1 MNYHYIDDD
10 AGLETFLK
18 ACASA
23 PVIALDTE
31 FARFNTY
38 YPMIGLLQIGLGHD
52 NYLLDPLPIKDLSGL
67 QALMKC
73 PDTLK
78 VVHSGSEDM
87 EVFQYWLDCVP
98 TPIFDTQIAA
108 AMLGIGYALSYQKL
122 VAHFLSIDIPKGE
135 TRSDWLARPLRQSQL
150 DYAAQDVIHLFE
162 IYPMLAESLAERG
175 RVDWVLSESFK
186 LTQDLPTKI
195 DPDEAYLK
203 LKGVSSLNARQL
215 QYLRS
220 FCAFREREAQTRNVP
235 RNRVVDNDELI
246 AFINQFREEFNTLP
260 VEDICFPRGV
270 NGLKKYE
277 CPVELFKKGT
287 PIHVK
292 GVIHFNKLVKKH
304 GLEMTH
310 PLVKEGEKIKFVYLK
325 EPNPIGNNTIA
336 IQNVLPK
343 EFDLDRF
350 IDKTKQFDKSFLEPV
365 KSVTDAIGWDVEK
378 RFTIDDFF

>member
-10 AGLETFLK
+10 AGLEALLT
-18 ACASA
+18 ACAAA

-98 TPIFDTQIAA
+98 TPIFDSQIAA
-108 AMLGIGYALSYQKL
+108 AMLGIGHALSYQKL

-162 IYPMLAESLAERG
+162 IYPMLAELLAEKG
-175 RVDWVLSESFK
+175 RVEWVLSESLK

-195 DPDEAYLK
+195 DPDAAYLK
-203 LKGVSSLNARQL
+203 LKGISFLTARQL
-215 QYLRS
+215 QYLRT
-220 FCAFREREAQTRNVP
+220 FCAFRERQSQALNVP
-235 RNRVVDNDELI
+235 RNRVLDNDELI
-246 AFINQFREEFNTLP
+246 ALALNEVQSVAEM
-260 VEDICFPRGV
+260 RGV
-270 NGLKKYE
+270 EWISRRAVSRFGEALAELGSEAGSVTEAVLPARIAKDAT
-277 CPVELFKKGT
+277 PVNK
-287 PIHVK
+287 
-292 GVIHFNKLVKKH
+292 NKLDRLRRVVADQAKQY
-304 GLEMTH
+304 GISPELLCRRRDLEAIIKSDIQGTAMLPSH
-310 PLVKEGEKIKFVYLK
+310 LSGWREAVVGIPLL
-325 EPNPIGNNTIA
+325 A
-336 IQNVLPK
+336 
-343 EFDLDRF
+343 
-350 IDKTKQFDKSFLEPV
+350 
-365 KSVTDAIGWDVEK
+365 AIGQS
-378 RFTIDDFF
+378 

>member
-10 AGLETFLK
+10 AGLETLLR
-18 ACASA
+18 ACESA

-52 NYLLDPLPIKDLSGL
+52 NYLLDPLPITDLSGL

-108 AMLGIGYALSYQKL
+108 AMVGIGYALSYQKL

-162 IYPMLAESLAERG
+162 IYPMLAELLAEKDRIE
-175 RVDWVLSESFK
+175 WVLSESFK

-203 LKGVSSLNARQL
+203 LKGISSLNSRQL
-215 QYLRS
+215 QYLRM

-235 RNRVVDNDELI
+235 RNRVLDNDELI
-246 AFINQFREEFNTLP
+246 ALALNEVQ
-260 VEDICFPRGV
+260 GV
-270 NGLKKYE
+270 ADM
-277 CPVELFKKGT
+277 
-287 PIHVK
+287 K
-292 GVIHFNKLVKKH
+292 GVDWVDRRAVSRHGDALAALGMAASVVPTAELPARLVNDTTPVNKNKL
-304 GLEMTH
+304 
-310 PLVKEGEKIKFVYLK
+310 
-325 EPNPIGNNTIA
+325 
-336 IQNVLPK
+336 
-343 EFDLDRF
+343 DRLRRVVA
-350 IDKTKQFDKSFLEPV
+350 DRAKQFGISPELLSRRRDLEAIIKSDNQGGAMLPDHLLGWREAVVGIPLLA
-365 KSVTDAIGWDVEK
+365 AIGQS
-378 RFTIDDFF
+378 

>member
-1 MNYHYIDDD
+1 MGIEAVRSSTPAACREKLREIFKVIMN
-10 AGLETFLK
+10 GNNE
-18 ACASA
+18 
-23 PVIALDTE
+23 
-31 FARFNTY
+31 
-38 YPMIGLLQIGLGHD
+38 Q
-52 NYLLDPLPIKDLSGL
+52 
-67 QALMKC
+67 
-73 PDTLK
+73 
-78 VVHSGSEDM
+78 
-87 EVFQYWLDCVP
+87 
-98 TPIFDTQIAA
+98 
-108 AMLGIGYALSYQKL
+108 
-122 VAHFLSIDIPKGE
+122 
-135 TRSDWLARPLRQSQL
+135 
-150 DYAAQDVIHLFE
+150 
-162 IYPMLAESLAERG
+162 
-175 RVDWVLSESFK
+175 
-186 LTQDLPTKI
+186 
-195 DPDEAYLK
+195 
-203 LKGVSSLNARQL
+203 
-215 QYLRS
+215 
-220 FCAFREREAQTRNVP
+220 
-235 RNRVVDNDELI
+235 LI

-292 GVIHFNKLVKKH
+292 GVIHFNRLVKKH